1 MVLSDY
7 STTKTFILFTPAN
20 WGRMSLSGYG
30 DIFTWAGYPIKIKKW
45 KAYDL
50 RPGKC
55 VLSPQILF
63 PLCLVPPGSGGLST
77 CAHLLH
83 PHLGASCQYGPHRS
97 REHGCFCFHGQS
109 RNHASQEAVHV
120 IALSLRGL
128 KNCQGQ
134 SIGNPG
140 FLKPCSNL
148 LSLFWTDEVR
158 ERKKRG

>member
-1 MVLSDY
+1 MGFSRQECWSGLPCPPPENLSHPGMEPP
-7 STTKTFILFTPAN
+7 SLMSSALTSRVFTTGTT
-20 WGRMSLSGYG
+20 WG
-30 DIFTWAGYPIKIKKW
+30 W
-45 KAYDL
+45 K
-50 RPGKC
+50 
-55 VLSPQILF
+55 ILF